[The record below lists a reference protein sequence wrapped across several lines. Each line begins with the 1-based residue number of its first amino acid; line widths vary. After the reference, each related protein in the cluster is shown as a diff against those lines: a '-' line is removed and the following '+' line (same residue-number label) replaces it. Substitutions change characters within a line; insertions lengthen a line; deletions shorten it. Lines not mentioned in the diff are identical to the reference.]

1 VSIRSTVAKLAG
13 CTALG
18 GVLLAGMLFPAAGG
32 FGYVSNRAADT
43 VDNSSAELVE
53 GIVPAVTTMVDS
65 AGNPIAWLYDQR
77 RFEVPSDQ
85 ISNEMKLAI
94 VSIEDKRFPE
104 HEGVDWQGTIR
115 AFLTNTSSGQV
126 EQGASTIDQQ
136 YVKNYLLHVVAKTD
150 AERRAAIE
158 TTPARKI
165 REIRMA
171 LTLDD
176 ELSKDEILTRYLN
189 LVPFG
194 NGSFGIQDA
203 AQTYFGID
211 AKDLN
216 VAQSAMLAGMVQS
229 SSALN
234 PYTNEEGVTKR
245 RNIVLDTMI
254 DNIPERADEIRAA
267 KAEPLGVLPEP
278 NTLPRGCI
286 EAGDRG
292 FFCEYALQYL
302 ANSGLSREQ
311 IDKGGYLIRT
321 TLDPEV
327 QNSTKSALD
336 QYTSPT
342 VDDVAT
348 VMNVVEPGQDAHRVL
363 AMGSSRTYGLDGD
376 AHETVQPQ
384 PYSLAGHGA
393 GSVFKIFTVAAAMEQ
408 GLGTSAVL
416 DVPSRY
422 NAQGLGDG
430 GARGC
435 PAGYYCVENAAPY
448 PQSLTVTDALAQ
460 SPNTAFVKLIEATG
474 VDSVVDMSVRLGMRS
489 YSQPNTSGFGEQ
501 SMADMQ
507 KAQHLGSYTLGPTW
521 INNLELSNVAATLA
535 SHGKWCPPT
544 PIEGVFDREGKSVPI
559 TQQACEQVI
568 EPGLADTLA
577 NAMSKDTSGGGTAAG
592 AAGNTGWNLPVAA
605 KTGTTESHMSS
616 AFLGFTNRYAGSV
629 YTYGDSPTPG
639 QICANPVRPC
649 YDGNLFGGTAPAH
662 TWFTAMTPVATK
674 FGSVELP
681 PADPRYVRGAGNAQ
695 VPDVTGLSK
704 DRAVQR
710 LRDAG
715 FSVTE
720 STTKGEERAGTVTG
734 SSPAGSAVPGST
746 VTIFISDGSV
756 RVAPTTS
763 ATPARPSGSEVP
775 DTTVPAAPAPVP
787 GRQEPAQTESAPP
800 DESES
805 ESPAATTT
813 PSQPDN

>member
-1 VSIRSTVAKLAG
+1 MAKLAG

-18 GVLLAGMLFPAAGG
+18 GVLVAGMLFPAAGG

-53 GIVPAVTTMVDS
+53 GVVPAVTTMVDK
-65 AGNPIAWLYDQR
+65 AGEPIAWLYDQR

-104 HEGVDWQGTIR
+104 HQGVDWQGTIR
-115 AFLTNTSSGQV
+115 AFLTNTTSGQV

-136 YVKNYLLHVVAKTD
+136 YVKNYLLHVIAKTD

-176 ELSKDEILTRYLN
+176 QLTKDEILTRYLN

-216 VAQSAMLAGMVQS
+216 IPQAAMLAGMVQS

-234 PYTNEEGVTKR
+234 PYTNPDGVLAR

-267 KAEPLGVLPEP
+267 KELPLGVLPEP

-286 EAGDRG
+286 AADDRG
-292 FFCEYALQYL
+292 YFCEYALQYL
-302 ANSGLSREQ
+302 ENSGLSREQ
-311 IDKGGYLIRT
+311 IDRGGYLIRT

-327 QNSTKSALD
+327 QNSVKESLD
-336 QYTSPT
+336 RFTSPT
-342 VDDVAT
+342 VDDVAS
-348 VMNVVEPGQDAHRVL
+348 VMNVIEPGQDSHKVL
-363 AMGSSRTYGLDGD
+363 AMGSSRKFGLD
-376 AHETVQPQ
+376 AEAKETVQPQ

-393 GSVFKIFTVAAAMEQ
+393 GSIFKIFTVAAAMEQ

-422 NAQGLGDG
+422 NARGLGDG

-435 PAGYYCVENAAPY
+435 PANYYCVENAAPY
-448 PQSLTVTDALAQ
+448 PSRLSVTDALAQ

-474 VDSVVDMSVRLGMRS
+474 VDAVVDMSVRLGLRS
-489 YSQPNTSGFGEQ
+489 YLQPRTSGFGDQ
-501 SMADMQ
+501 SMAEMQ
-507 KAQHLGSYTLGPTW
+507 KNQHLGSYTLGPTW
-521 INNLELSNVAATLA
+521 INALELSNVAATLA

-544 PIEGVFDREGKSVPI
+544 PIEGVFDREGKPVPI
-559 TQQACEQVI
+559 TQQACEQAV
-568 EPGLADTLA
+568 EPGLADTLTT
-577 NAMSKDTSGGGTAAG
+577 AMSKDTAAGGTASG
-592 AAGNTGWNLPVAA
+592 AAGSVGWNLPVAA

-616 AFLGFTNRYAGSV
+616 AFLGFTNRFAGVV

-639 QICANPVRPC
+639 QICSGPVRPC
-649 YDGNLFGGTAPAH
+649 YDGNLFGGTEPAR
-662 TWFTAMTPVATK
+662 TWFSAMLPVANK
-674 FGSVELP
+674 FGSIELP
-681 PADPRYVRGAGNAQ
+681 APDPRYVRGAGNAQ

-710 LRDAG
+710 LQDAG
-715 FSVTE
+715 FSVSEATIA
-720 STTKGEERAGTVTG
+720 GEERAGTVTG
-734 SSPAGSAVPGST
+734 TSPSGSAVPGST
-746 VTIFISDGSV
+746 VTLFISDGSV

-763 ATPARPSGSEVP
+763 ATPARPRDREVP
-775 DTTVPAAPAPVP
+775 DTPRRSTPAPIP
-787 GRQEPAQTESAPP
+787 GRELEQ
-800 DESES
+800 SES
-805 ESPAATTT
+805 SPPAEEESTPTTT
-813 PSQPDN
+813 PSRPDN

>member
-1 VSIRSTVAKLAG
+1 MSIRNTVAKLAG

-53 GIVPAVTTMVDS
+53 GVVPAVTTMVDA

-77 RFEVPSDQ
+77 RFEVPSDR

-104 HEGVDWQGTIR
+104 HKGVDWQGTIR
-115 AFLTNTSSGQV
+115 AFLTNTTSGQV

-171 LTLDD
+171 LTLDE
-176 ELSKDEILTRYLN
+176 ELTKDEILTRYLN

-216 VAQSAMLAGMVQS
+216 IPQSAMLAGMVQS

-234 PYTNEEGVTKR
+234 PYTNEDGVLER
-245 RNIVLDTMI
+245 RNVVLDTMI
-254 DNIPERADEIRAA
+254 QNIPERADEIRAA
-267 KAEPLGVLPEP
+267 KSEPLGVLPEP

-286 EAGDRG
+286 AAGDRG
-292 FFCEYALQYL
+292 FFCDYALRYL
-302 ANSGLSREQ
+302 ESSGLSREQ

-327 QNSTKSALD
+327 QASVKTSLD
-336 QYTSPT
+336 AFTSPT

-348 VMNVVEPGQDAHRVL
+348 VMNVVRPGQDSHRVL
-363 AMGSSRTYGLDGD
+363 AMGSSRVYGLNGD
-376 AHETVQPQ
+376 ANETVQPQ

-393 GSVFKIFTVAAAMEQ
+393 GSIFKIFTVAAAMEK

-416 DVPSRY
+416 DVPARY
-422 NAQGLGDG
+422 NARGLGDG
-430 GARGC
+430 GAKGC
-435 PAGYYCVENAAPY
+435 PPLTYCVENAGPY
-448 PQSLTVTDALAQ
+448 PPQLSVTDALAQ

-474 VDSVVDMSVRLGMRS
+474 VDPVVDMSVRLGLRS
-489 YSQPNTSGFGEQ
+489 YSQANTSGFGEQ

-507 KAQHLGSYTLGPTW
+507 KDQHLGSYTLGPTW
-521 INNLELSNVAATLA
+521 INPLELSNVAATLA
-535 SHGKWCPPT
+535 SHGTWCPPS
-544 PIEGVFDREGKSVPI
+544 PIDGVFDREGKPVPI
-559 TQQACEQVI
+559 TQQACEQVV

-577 NAMSKDTSGGGTAAG
+577 NAMSKDTAGGGTASG
-592 AAGNTGWNLPVAA
+592 AAGSVGWSLPVSA

-616 AFLGFTNRYAGSV
+616 AFLGFTNQYAGAV

-639 QICANPVRPC
+639 EICSGPVRPC
-649 YDGNLFGGTAPAH
+649 YNGNLFGGTEPAR
-662 TWFTAMTPVATK
+662 TWFSAMLPVAAK
-674 FGSVELP
+674 FGPIELP
-681 PADPRYVRGAGNAQ
+681 PVDQKYVRGAGNAQ
-695 VPDVTGLSK
+695 VPDVTGLNS
-704 DRAVQR
+704 RQAISR
-710 LRDAG
+710 LQDAG
-715 FSVTE
+715 FTVTE
-720 STTKGEERAGTVTG
+720 LTVKGEERAGTVKN
-734 SSPAGSAVPGST
+734 SAPSGSAVPGST
-746 VTIFISDGSV
+746 ITIYISDGTV
-756 RVAPTTS
+756 RAAPTTT
-763 ATPARPSGSEVP
+763 ATPARPSGSQVP
-775 DTTVPAAPAPVP
+775 DTTSPNAPAPIP
-787 GRQEPAQTESAPP
+787 NRPPQSPTSEPESEAPP
-800 DESES
+800 ASEGDG
-805 ESPAATTT
+805 PGA
-813 PSQPDN
+813 N